1 MEGLVQFPKLR
12 IWISNKRPLFCL
24 FTLPRPYIPK
34 KYSNKLKNKIDTEQN
49 NKAEEKQQVKIWF
62 SRKS

>member
-34 KYSNKLKNKIDTEQN
+34 KYSNKLKNKIHTERERK
-49 NKAEEKQQVKIWF
+49 KAKEKQQVKI
-62 SRKS
+62 